1 MESLNPEK
9 KTAAETI
16 TYKAKLSPAIHKAVV
31 NLVKQGNWI
40 QTASRAVGIPRS
52 TMFRWMQIGR
62 GEHPT
67 RAATEPYLSFA
78 KDVDDAFATA
88 EVEIVQDLR
97 SSDDWRAKAWLLES
111 GPARDRWSQSVNIN
125 AQMAPAASI
134 LDTLRQRSLTQGD
147 EELEPLEI
155 DVKEL
160 KEPENAK
167 G

>member
-97 SSDDWRAKAWLLES
+97 SSDDWRAKAWLLER
-111 GPARDRWSQSVNIN
+111 GPARDSWSQSVNIN